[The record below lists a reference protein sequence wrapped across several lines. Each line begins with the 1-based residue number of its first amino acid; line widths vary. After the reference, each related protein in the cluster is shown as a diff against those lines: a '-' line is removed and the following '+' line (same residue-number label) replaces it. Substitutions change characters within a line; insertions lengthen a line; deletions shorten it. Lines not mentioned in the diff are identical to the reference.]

1 MIPRIATAL
10 LAVTAFA
17 AFIQGAVAANASQDQ
32 WITYQNNN
40 GETVYLQ
47 DERKPALYTGNFGDC
62 LGSSLINVTRFDA
75 AYYADNMTVL
85 FHLAGN
91 TGLANESLMMYI
103 GVYAYGQSRFDLT
116 FDPCGANINSLC
128 PANSSVP
135 IEASGIIPLAQSDVN
150 SFPSIALTIP
160 DFEGEAILR
169 IFANRTES
177 EIGCFS
183 AVVTNGATFS
193 QPEAVGSVLGI
204 FTFVAMLASFATAAY
219 GEAVPTMRLHYAHSL
234 SVGVVFAVFQHIFY
248 TGALSVN
255 WPSVLVAWWSNFA
268 WAGGMI
274 HSTTMQNSI
283 NRLIGNNVGNTSQVG
298 AAAAGTTQDSLGG
311 GFDLAQIYSRSLR
324 FGMDRF
330 GLHPLVR
337 DMASDIYGRSAG
349 TVSNGLAQRG
359 LEHTLQ
365 RRELLNSTTG
375 YRWYG
380 HAVGAGLPLPGN
392 YSGFAGTLAQENIRA
407 SNAFMTGF
415 LWFLILLV
423 LLVAALM
430 AFKWILEGFA
440 RLNLLKE
447 DRFNYFRTHWL
458 GYSAALALRI
468 CYLGFFMMMF
478 LTIFQFT
485 YQSSGGVKGV
495 AAIVFII
502 FVIGVPGAA
511 IYACMYKKTVEKEHR
526 PRGLQVE
533 RKLLLG
539 KIPWFGVT
547 KKAANEE
554 VIEMHPP
561 DKKGDSTPFWKRMST
576 VGSIA
581 DQEGHLHSIHDNEDY
596 TAKFGWLAARFR
608 RTRWWF
614 FTAWLFYE
622 FVRAAFY
629 AGASGYPLVQVFALL
644 VIEVLAFVFI
654 ARARPFEG
662 RRLNLLVVYCL
673 GFSKVV
679 CVALSAAFDLR
690 FNLDRIVTTAIGIVI
705 IVIQGILTII
715 TLVAIIVGAISSYM
729 SVSRNHEDFRPR
741 KLAGVRER
749 YFNHLDQA
757 VNDLPPDPTPDPA
770 SDPNEPKEPYFE
782 MKSVRRLN
790 KIEDEDPDFTS
801 EMRLHDPAASYL
813 SLDPTPTPQRAESL
827 RSIPLSETGTPTPL
841 GTRRGRTASVQST
854 TNLPYGARAHRPSWS
869 TRDFESG
876 EPQRSHT
883 PIDMTQSVADE
894 PLLPLPPPPAAMV
907 ANPGTAPHGR
917 KPSRSATLPNSFL
930 SALRAPPAA
939 SADDVRST
947 GGDVVSSRDAIGSVP
962 APSVRPRAGTYGS
975 QQMLRHSRSQTPSLS
990 FSTAAAAGGVG
1001 ENAEARGSSDWLGEL
1016 AHVQAPSGGTGGGSG
1031 SVGRRATPLTPAQE
1045 QEEFI
1050 MGMSPRVSRDQ

>member
-116 FDPCGANINSLC
+116 FDP
-128 PANSSVP
+128 VP

-654 ARARPFEG
+654 AWARPFEG

-715 TLVAIIVGAISSYM
+715 TLVAIIVGAISSYI

-930 SALRAPPAA
+930 SALEPRQQ
-939 SADDVRST
+939 
-947 GGDVVSSRDAIGSVP
+947 P
-962 APSVRPRAGTYGS
+962 APMTSAPQAATC
-975 QQMLRHSRSQTPSLS
+975 QTPSLS

>member
-1 MIPRIATAL
+1 MKPRIFKVLWAAITFF
-10 LAVTAFA
+10 AFLQIA
-17 AFIQGAVAANASQDQ
+17 AAANSSAEQ
-32 WITYQNNN
+32 WITYQGNN
-40 GETVYLQ
+40 GATVYLR
-47 DERKPALYTGNFGDC
+47 DDRKPALYTGNFGDC
-62 LGSSLINVTRFDA
+62 LGGSLINVTRFDA

-135 IEASGIIPLAQSDVN
+135 IQASGIIPIAQSDVN
-150 SFPSIALTIP
+150 SFPAIALTIP

-169 IFANRTES
+169 IFANSTKS
-177 EIGCFS
+177 EIGCYS

-193 QPEAVGSVLGI
+193 QPQAVGSVLGI

-234 SVGVVFAVFQHIFY
+234 SVGVVFAVFQHIYY

-283 NRLIGNNVGNTSQVG
+283 NHLIGNNVGNTSEVG
-298 AAAAGTTQDSLGG
+298 AAAAGTNQQSLGG
-311 GFDLAQIYSRSLR
+311 GYDISQIYKRALS
-324 FGMDRF
+324 FGANSIGR
-330 GLHPLVR
+330 HPLVR
-337 DMASDIYGRSAG
+337 DIASEIYREPAGMFSRDLGQRS
-349 TVSNGLAQRG
+349 

-365 RRELLNSTTG
+365 RRDLVNATTG
-375 YRWYG
+375 YRYYG
-380 HAVGAGLPLPGN
+380 HPVGAGLPLPGN
-392 YSGFAGTLAQENIRA
+392 YSGFAGTLAQEGIRA

-430 AFKWILEGFA
+430 AFKWVLEGFA
-440 RLNLLKE
+440 RLKWLKE
-447 DRFNYFRTHWL
+447 GRFSYFRNHWL
-458 GYSAALALRI
+458 GYSGALALRI

-485 YQSSGGVKGV
+485 YQSSGGAKGV

-502 FVIGVPGAA
+502 FVVGVPGAA
-511 IYACMYKKTVEKEHR
+511 VYACLYKKAIEKQQK

-547 KKAANEE
+547 KAVANEQPM
-554 VIEMHPP
+554 EMQAQDH
-561 DKKGDSTPFWKRMST
+561 KGGSQPFWKRMST
-576 VGSIA
+576 VGSIT

-614 FTAWLFYE
+614 FTVWLLYE
-622 FVRAAFY
+622 FVRAVFY
-629 AGASGYPLVQVFALL
+629 GGASGYPLAQVFGLL

-654 ARARPFEG
+654 VWARPFEG

-673 GFSKVV
+673 GFSKVTS
-679 CVALSAAFDLR
+679 VALSAAFDLR
-690 FNLDRIVTTAIGIVI
+690 FNLDRIITTAIGIII

-715 TLVAIIVGAISSYM
+715 TLIAIVVGAISSYM
-729 SVSRNHEDFRPR
+729 SVSRNREDFRPR
-741 KLAGVRER
+741 KLAGVREK
-749 YFNHLDQA
+749 YFNHLDKA
-757 VNDLPPDPTPDPA
+757 VNDLPPDPTPEPA
-770 SDPNEPKEPYFE
+770 ADSNEPKEPYFE
-782 MKSVRRLN
+782 MKSVRRLA

-813 SLDPTPTPQRAESL
+813 SLDQTPTPQRAESI
-827 RSIPLSETGTPTPL
+827 RSIPLSGAITPM
-841 GTRRGRTASVQST
+841 GTRRARASSVQST
-854 TNLPYGARAHRPSWS
+854 TNLPYGARPHRPSWS
-869 TRDFESG
+869 TRDFDGG
-876 EPQRSHT
+876 ERSHT
-883 PIDMTQSVADE
+883 PIDMTRTVPDE
-894 PLLPLPPPPAAMV
+894 PFLPPPPPAAKG
-907 ANPGTAPHGR
+907 AHGR
-917 KPSRSATLPNSFL
+917 KPSRSATLPVTSVRPQV
-930 SALRAPPAA
+930 SSDELR
-939 SADDVRST
+939 V
-947 GGDVVSSRDAIGSVP
+947 GGDLSSHDTIGRVP

-975 QQMLRHSRSQTPSLS
+975 MRGGSRSNTPS
-990 FSTAAAAGGVG
+990 FAEGG
-1001 ENAEARGSSDWLGEL
+1001 EASRSSDWLGEL
-1016 AHVQAPSGGTGGGSG
+1016 SYVQAPGGGSG
-1031 SVGRRATPLTPAQE
+1031 ASGSGSAGQKGGSRRNPLTPAQE
-1045 QEEFI
+1045 QEEF
-1050 MGMSPRVSRDQ
+1050 MGLSPRVSRDQ